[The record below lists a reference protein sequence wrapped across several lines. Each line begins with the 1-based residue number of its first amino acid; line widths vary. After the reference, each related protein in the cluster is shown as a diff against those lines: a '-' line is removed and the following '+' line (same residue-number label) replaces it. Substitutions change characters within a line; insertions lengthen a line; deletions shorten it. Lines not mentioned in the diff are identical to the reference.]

1 MIDHVSI
8 AVRDLAVSARFYEL
22 ILEPLGYLRQA
33 EHPTRIAFGSK
44 YPELWLNA
52 RPTMTQLAAD
62 TGAHICLRARTT
74 ATVDAF
80 HARALANGGTDDGA
94 PGLRQATQVLYYA
107 AFIRDPDGNRLE
119 VMTVPAAK
127 DSEP

>member
-8 AVRDLAVSARFYEL
+8 AVRNLDVSARFYQL
-22 ILEPLGYLRQA
+22 ILEPLGYTRQA
-33 EHPTRIAFGSK
+33 EHPTRVAFGTK

-52 RPTMTQLAAD
+52 RPAMAAIAPD
-62 TGAHICLRARTT
+62 TGSHICLRARSVE
-74 ATVDAF
+74 AVDAF

-94 PGLRQATQVLYYA
+94 PGLRQATQVRYYA

-119 VMTVPAAK
+119 VMTVPTAK
-127 DSEP
+127 DD

>member
-8 AVRDLAVSARFYEL
+8 AVRNLGVSAQFYQL
-22 ILEPLGYLRQA
+22 ILEPLGYTRQA
-33 EHPTRIAFGSK
+33 DHPTRVAFGTK

-52 RPTMTQLAAD
+52 CPAMAAIAAD
-62 TGAHICLRARTT
+62 TGAHICLRARSVE
-74 ATVDAF
+74 AVDVF
-80 HARALANGGTDDGA
+80 HALALANGGTDDGP
-94 PGLRQATQVLYYA
+94 PGLRQATQVMYYA

-127 DSEP
+127 DV